1 MCNLIMVKTFTRVN
15 WTSWESSSG
24 MKSTFFQ
31 SCQTL
36 RNEIL
41 KIVKTTL
48 KAQVNIY
55 QLSNWL
61 KQDKKLLGLRLG
73 DSRD

>member
-1 MCNLIMVKTFTRVN
+1 MQLDNGKNVYQSKLNKLQF
-15 WTSWESSSG
+15 SSSG

-55 QLSNWL
+55 QFSNWL